1 MLLVVAKRRK
11 RMPIKH
17 SKISQAEFAKFP
29 VPTPKQT
36 TSDWDPVLDE
46 VENGDV
52 ISIPVKEDKELRGF
66 RIGMA
71 RRAASRQL
79 KLEFRA
85 TATNL
90 AVRKSDQPYVAKPKK
105 ESADGQPRRRGRPR
119 KSESQAESEE

>member
-1 MLLVVAKRRK
+1 
-11 RMPIKH
+11 MPIKH
-17 SKISQAEFAKFP
+17 NKISQAEFAKFP

-46 VENGDV
+46 LENGDV
-52 ISIPVKEDKELRGF
+52 ISIPVKDDKELRGF

-85 TATNL
+85 TATTL
-90 AVRKSDQPYVAKPKK
+90 AVRKSDLPYVAKPKK
-105 ESADGQPRRRGRPR
+105 EAVDGLPRRRGRPR
-119 KSESQAESEE
+119 KEETEE